1 MEQKIISMTTEEFK
15 SLVDAYCI
23 DRKKPTSAQEL
34 IYLGEVQDRCPKCG
48 KPLVRQGT
56 RRPNKDFEIAHI
68 FPCNPTPDDMA
79 VLEGVELYGQN
90 SETMDNKIALC
101 HDCHEDYDNN
111 KTKEKYE
118 YFLNL
123 KKRLS
128 ASYQVQMNVA
138 QFNIE
143 QELKDVISRLSSFTS
158 KDIPDTHLD
167 FNAKTISEKIDETK
181 HFSLKDSIEHD
192 VRTYFVFIQK
202 EIEYYC
208 KQSNADIEMVA
219 LAFKGSYLKCK
230 QKSLGVE
237 ETFSTLT
244 SWVKTKVGCSETVAH
259 ILVSYFV
266 QNCEVYEKLP

>member
-1 MEQKIISMTTEEFK
+1 MTEDFK
-15 SLVDAYCI
+15 KKVEAYCK
-23 DRKKPTSAQEL
+23 DRQKPTAAQEL
-34 IYLGEVQDRCPKCG
+34 IYLGEVQDKCPKCG
-48 KPLVRQGT
+48 KPLVRPGT
-56 RRPNKDFEIAHI
+56 RKVNKEFEVAHI
-68 FPCNPTPDDMA
+68 FPCNPTADDLA
-79 VLEGVELYGQN
+79 VLEGVELYGHD

-118 YFLNL
+118 YFLAL
-123 KKRLS
+123 KKKLS

-143 QELKDVISRLSSFTS
+143 QELKDVISRLSTFTS
-158 KDIPDTHLD
+158 EDIPDTHLD
-167 FNAKTISEKIDETK
+167 YNPKTISEKIDGAK
-181 HFSLKDSIEHD
+181 HYLLKDSIEHD

-208 KQSNADIEMVA
+208 KQSNADIESVA

-230 QKSLGVE
+230 QKNLGVE
-237 ETFSTLT
+237 DTFSTLITWVT
-244 SWVKTKVGCSETVAH
+244 SKVGCSDTVAH

-266 QNCEVYEKLP
+266 QNCEVYEKLSE

>member
-1 MEQKIISMTTEEFK
+1 MTEDFK
-15 SLVDAYCI
+15 EKVKAYCQ
-23 DRKKPTSAQEL
+23 DRKKVTATQEL
-34 IYLGEVQDRCPKCG
+34 IYLGEVQDKCPKCG

-56 RRPNKDFEIAHI
+56 RKVNKDFEIAHI

-118 YFLNL
+118 YFLSL
-123 KKRLS
+123 KKKLS

-138 QFNIE
+138 QLNIE
-143 QELKDVISRLSSFTS
+143 QELKDVISRLSAFKSA
-158 KDIPDTHLD
+158 DIPETHLD
-167 FNAKTISEKIDETK
+167 YNPKTISEKIDETK
-181 HFSLKDSIEHD
+181 YFALKDSIEHD

-208 KQSNADIEMVA
+208 KQTNADIELVA

-230 QKSLGVE
+230 QKNLGVE

-244 SWVKTKVGCSETVAH
+244 SWVKSKVGCSDTVAR

-266 QNCEVYEKLP
+266 QNCEVYEKFPQ